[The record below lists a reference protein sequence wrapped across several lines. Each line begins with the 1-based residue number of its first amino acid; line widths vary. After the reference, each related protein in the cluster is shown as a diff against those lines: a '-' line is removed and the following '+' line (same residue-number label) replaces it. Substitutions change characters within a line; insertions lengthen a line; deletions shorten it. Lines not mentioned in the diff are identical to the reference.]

1 MSSFSKRIYNLCKKK
16 WKKKWKKA
24 LRPQFL
30 VNMDKI
36 CMRKD
41 FKYAQRPQA
50 AFGRPKD
57 PVAASGRLKILYDY
71 ISNNR
76 KILLDTIW
84 IMYSI
89 CDKQKC
95 FFFKIPIHNVAYP
108 KRGTCWYGSLYFHNW
123 CSPVGNI
130 ATYMTT
136 ARKILETFV
145 CRFSV

>member
-16 WKKKWKKA
+16 MKKKNEKKT

-71 ISNNR
+71 ISNNS

-84 IMYSI
+84 IMYSN
-89 CDKQKC
+89 CDKQKILEKV
-95 FFFKIPIHNVAYP
+95 FFFLNTHPERRLPQGFIFIIMAPE
-108 KRGTCWYGSLYFHNW
+108 S
-123 CSPVGNI
+123 
-130 ATYMTT
+130 ATLTR
-136 ARKILETFV
+136 A
-145 CRFSV
+145 

>member
-1 MSSFSKRIYNLCKKK
+1 MSSFSKRIYNLCKKNE
-16 WKKKWKKA
+16 KKNEKKT

-50 AFGRPKD
+50 AFGRPKY

-71 ISNNR
+71 ISNNS

-89 CDKQKC
+89 CDKQKILEKV
-95 FFFKIPIHNVAYP
+95 FFF
-108 KRGTCWYGSLYFHNW
+108 
-123 CSPVGNI
+123 
-130 ATYMTT
+130 
-136 ARKILETFV
+136 
-145 CRFSV
+145 